1 MDPKCPICG
10 SPVED
15 RPGAPAVDHDG
26 KEFLFCS
33 EECRGVFLSF
43 PEAYSD
49 EQAADVD
56 LVEDSGF

>member
-15 RPGAPAVDHDG
+15 RPGVPAAGHDG

-33 EECRGVFLSF
+33 EECRGVFLSY

-49 EQAADVD
+49 EQVAEVK